1 MTLRTFLHLA
11 PGARVWRS
19 LAGMTVACILVVA
32 PACTTGKVM
41 RGKIEGLQK
50 IADQAERN
58 GAIRCAPRELAMA
71 KSHLRFALLELDQ
84 GFVSRATKHLGI
96 AEPNAHAAY
105 ALSPPQVCAERD
117 FVMEEPKPKP
127 EPKPGDRDGDGYLD
141 PNDECPDDPETWNG
155 FQDDDGCP
163 DDPDTDG
170 DGIPDSKDMCVLE
183 PEDKDGYLD
192 EDGCPDLDN
201 DADGVPDE
209 SDDCPNDP
217 EDPDGYE
224 DADGCPELDN
234 DKDKV
239 ADLEDICP
247 NEPGPAG
254 GDRPGCP
261 KKPSLAIVTDK
272 EIKILQQIHFA
283 YNKSTIRRESY
294 PVVDAVAE
302 ILKQNTK
309 IRLEVQGHTD
319 NRGNKRYNQKLS
331 EKRANSVMNALVAR
345 GIAANRLRARGYGM
359 ERPLVP
365 NDTAQNR
372 ALNRRVQFIRIES
385 ENN

>member
-1 MTLRTFLHLA
+1 MRGRTMKRSALGATAWLA
-11 PGARVWRS
+11 AALCVFA
-19 LAGMTVACILVVA
+19 L

-84 GFVSRATKHLGI
+84 GFVSRASKHLEL

-105 ALSPPQVCAERD
+105 ALSPPQVCAERG
-117 FVMEEPKPKP
+117 FVLEEPEPKP

-141 PNDECPDDPETWNG
+141 PDDQCPDDPETWNG
-155 FQDDDGCP
+155 FQDEDGCP

-170 DGIPDSKDMCVLE
+170 DGLTDSKDSCVLE

-201 DADGVPDE
+201 DADGVPDVADKSE
-209 SDDCPNDP
+209 GRDCRNDP

-224 DADGCPELDN
+224 DADGCPDLDN

-239 ADLEDICP
+239 ADLDDICP
-247 NEPGPAG
+247 NEPGAAG

-283 YNKSTIRRESY
+283 YNKATIRPESY

-302 ILKQNTK
+302 ILKQNPK
-309 IRLEVQGHTD
+309 IRVEVQGHTD
-319 NRGNKRYNQKLS
+319 NRGSKRYNQDLS
-331 EKRANSVMNALVAR
+331 ERRANSVMNALVAR
-345 GIAANRLRARGYGM
+345 GIEASRLRARGYGM
-359 ERPLVP
+359 DRPLVP

>member
-1 MTLRTFLHLA
+1 MIQPRRSHPTLRLISWL
-11 PGARVWRS
+11 
-19 LAGMTVACILVVA
+19 TVATAAALS

-41 RGKIEGLQK
+41 RGKIEGLEK
-50 IADQAERN
+50 IASQAERN
-58 GAIRCAPRELAMA
+58 GAIRCAPRELALA
-71 KSHLRFALLELDQ
+71 KSHLHFALIELDQ
-84 GFVSRATKHLGI
+84 GFVSRATTHLEI

-117 FVMEEPKPKP
+117 FVIT
-127 EPKPGDRDGDGYLD
+127 PKPGDRDGDGYLD
-141 PNDECPDDPETWNG
+141 PDDECPDDPENWNG
-155 FQDDDGCP
+155 FKDEDGCP

-170 DGIPDSKDMCVLE
+170 DGLTDSKDSCVLE

-192 EDGCPDLDN
+192 EDGCPDSDN
-201 DADGVPDE
+201 DADGIADV
-209 SDDCPNDP
+209 DDKLDGRDCRNDP

-224 DADGCPELDN
+224 DADGCPDLDN

-247 NEPGPAG
+247 NEAGPAG

-261 KKPSLAIVTDK
+261 KKPSLAIVTNK

-283 YNKSTIRRESY
+283 YNKSTIRQESY

-302 ILKQNTK
+302 LLKQHPK
-309 IRLEVQGHTD
+309 IRVEIQGHTD
-319 NRGNKRYNQKLS
+319 NRGNKRYNQRLS
-331 EKRANSVMNALVAR
+331 EKRANAVLKALVGR
-345 GIAANRLRARGYGM
+345 GISTSRLRAQGYGM

-365 NDTAQNR
+365 NDTDQNR

>member
-1 MTLRTFLHLA
+1 MMRKRTSPQALRSMTWLIVLA
-11 PGARVWRS
+11 A
-19 LAGMTVACILVVA
+19 VASSS
-32 PACTTGKVM
+32 ACTTGKVM

-84 GFVSRATKHLGI
+84 GFVSRATRHLDI

-105 ALSPPQVCAERD
+105 SLSPPQVCAERG
-117 FVMEEPKPKP
+117 FVMEAPK
-127 EPKPGDRDGDGYLD
+127 PKPGDRDGDGYLD
-141 PNDECPDDPETWNG
+141 PDDQCPDDPENWNG
-155 FQDDDGCP
+155 FQDEDGCP

-170 DGIPDSKDMCVLE
+170 DGIVDSKDSCVLE

-192 EDGCPDLDN
+192 EDGCPELDN
-201 DADGVPDE
+201 DADGIPDVA
-209 SDDCPNDP
+209 DKIDGRDCRNEP

-224 DADGCPELDN
+224 DADGCPDLDN
-234 DKDKV
+234 DQDKV
-239 ADLEDICP
+239 VDLDDICP
-247 NEPGPAG
+247 NEPGPPG

-283 YNKSTIRRESY
+283 YNKSTIRPESY

-302 ILKQNTK
+302 IMKQNPK
-309 IRLEVQGHTD
+309 IRIEVQGHTD
-319 NRGNKRYNQKLS
+319 NRGNKRYNQQLS
-331 EKRANSVMNALVAR
+331 EKRADAVMQALIAR
-345 GIAANRLRARGYGM
+345 GIDRARLRSRGYGM
-359 ERPLVP
+359 DRPLVP
-365 NDTAQNR
+365 NDTDQNR
-372 ALNRRVQFIRIES
+372 ALNRRSQFIRIES